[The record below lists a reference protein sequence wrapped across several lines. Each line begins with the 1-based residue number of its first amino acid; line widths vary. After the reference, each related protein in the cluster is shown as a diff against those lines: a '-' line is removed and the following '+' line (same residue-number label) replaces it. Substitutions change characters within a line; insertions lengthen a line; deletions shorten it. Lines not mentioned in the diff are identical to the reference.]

1 MSWALELV
9 ARELGDKIRDCGIE
23 VKCNAHILVTRDLAI
38 RMHPNKTTDY
48 YRKFITDLIKK
59 HEAKKKAE
67 QQARQV
73 SLF

>member
-9 ARELGDKIRDCGIE
+9 ARELATEIRACGID
-23 VKCNAHILVTRDLAI
+23 VKCDAHILVTRDVAI
-38 RMHPNKTTDY
+38 RMQPHKTTDY

-73 SLF
+73 SLL